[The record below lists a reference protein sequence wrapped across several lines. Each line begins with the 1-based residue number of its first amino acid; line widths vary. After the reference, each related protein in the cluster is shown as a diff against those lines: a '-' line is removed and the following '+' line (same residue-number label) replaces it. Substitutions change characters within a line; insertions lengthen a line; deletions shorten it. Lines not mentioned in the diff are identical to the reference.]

1 MVLVHASQKK
11 FEKIKAFLFQFGL
24 YRSLGLETFLHI
36 FFCRSTLKQLVL
48 GSKGRNRK
56 KRTLNAKATDPVL
69 GRVRLDI
76 ITLPASS
83 IEDKKSPLSEDSR
96 PRLDSGKEE

>member
-1 MVLVHASQKK
+1 LVLVHASQKK

-56 KRTLNAKATDPVL
+56 KRTLNAKATDN
-69 GRVRLDI
+69 I
-76 ITLPASS
+76 ILSHASFEKRIVIFLLPHG
-83 IEDKKSPLSEDSR
+83 SR
-96 PRLDSGKEE
+96 GTMTWVNTRTNG